1 MGNRTDVFLF
11 GSLNA
16 GGSGTHSPRIQCG
29 LRKPT
34 PLPDLLERL
43 RIQPSRVQLV
53 MINHRAAPPDQVI
66 QPGDRVALFPREYAI
81 FADWKNLRTAASL
94 PSSLQEDLPA
104 DRSEASEKSDEG

>member
-1 MGNRTDVFLF
+1 MEKSTDVFLF
-11 GSLNA
+11 GSLND
-16 GGSGTHSPRIQCG
+16 GRSGTHPPRIQCE

-43 RIQPSRVQLV
+43 RIPPSRVQLV
-53 MINHRAAPPDQVI
+53 MVNHRAAPPDKVI

-94 PSSLQEDLPA
+94 PSSLQNGLPA
-104 DRSEASEKSDEG
+104 DRSKACKKSDGG